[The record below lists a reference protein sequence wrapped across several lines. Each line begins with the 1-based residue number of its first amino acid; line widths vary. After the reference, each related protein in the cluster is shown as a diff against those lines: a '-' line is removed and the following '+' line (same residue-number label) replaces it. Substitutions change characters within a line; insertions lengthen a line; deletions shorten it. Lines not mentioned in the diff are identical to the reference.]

1 MRLKYYEIVALCE
14 HKKKYFTYFFFLN
27 RLCFPV
33 SVSLSSELPVHG
45 VNDRLFV
52 LIVSPFMRSRL
63 SDR

>member
-14 HKKKYFTYFFFLN
+14 HKKNILLTF
-27 RLCFPV
+27 CFPV